1 MKVFDGLLA
10 SLSDHRQYA
19 IACRERYLV
28 ESAFCSARA
37 GVDRGHFLAHGDSL
51 MKPAFK
57 WMMII
62 GGLLTVGGPVFGMLA
77 TVMGMTRSIEIL
89 GSGGVGSAEQLSA
102 GIGQSLV
109 STAVGMVLAFVG
121 VALFFSGLI
130 GCLVER
136 KRLKS
141 QPAGEVPAS

>member
-1 MKVFDGLLA
+1 
-10 SLSDHRQYA
+10 
-19 IACRERYLV
+19 
-28 ESAFCSARA
+28 
-37 GVDRGHFLAHGDSL
+37 

-77 TVMGMTRSIEIL
+77 TVVGMTQSFEAL
-89 GSGGVGSAEQLSA
+89 GASGVGDPEQLSA

-121 VALFFSGLI
+121 VVLFFSGLI
-130 GCLVER
+130 GCLVQR

-141 QPAGEVPAS
+141 QPAGDVPAS